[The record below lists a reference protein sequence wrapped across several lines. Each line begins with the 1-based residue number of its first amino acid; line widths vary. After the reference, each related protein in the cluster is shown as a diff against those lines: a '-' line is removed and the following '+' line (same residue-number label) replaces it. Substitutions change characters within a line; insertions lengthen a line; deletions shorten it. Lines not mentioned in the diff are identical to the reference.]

1 MRLQKFLAHAGVCSR
16 RRGEAYILEGRVKVN
31 QEVILSLGTKV
42 DPEVDLVEVDGKKIT
57 LADDKKK
64 IYIALNKPMG
74 VVSSCSHP
82 GERVVVDLI
91 DIKERV
97 YPVGRLDKDSV
108 GLLLLT
114 DDGTLHNRLSHP
126 SFDHEKEYVVET
138 TASITD
144 QALGQMAEGIVL
156 DGKLT
161 RRARVKRLSDNSFN
175 IVLKQ
180 GLNRQIRR
188 MVTAVGNR
196 VKMLKRVRMGN
207 VRLGDLGVGKW
218 RYLTESE
225 VRELK
230 KQKTKDKVQS

>member
-16 RRGEAYILEGRVKVN
+16 RRGEAYILEGRVRVN
-31 QEVILSLGTKV
+31 REVILSLGTKV
-42 DPEVDLVEVDGKKIT
+42 DPEADLVEVDGKKII
-57 LADDKKK
+57 LADDRKK
-64 IYIALNKPMG
+64 IYIALNKPRG
-74 VVSSCSHP
+74 VVSSCSHS

-91 DIKERV
+91 DIRARV
-97 YPVGRLDKDSV
+97 YPVGRLDKNSV

-138 TASITD
+138 TAPIID
-144 QALGQMAEGIVL
+144 QALDQMAEGIFL
-156 DGKLT
+156 DGRLT
-161 RRARVKRLSDNSFN
+161 RKARVKRLSDNSFN

-225 VRELK
+225 VREL
-230 KQKTKDKVQS
+230 QG

>member
-16 RRGEAYILEGRVKVN
+16 RRGEAYILEGRVRVN
-31 QEVILSLGTKV
+31 REVILSLGTKV
-42 DPEVDLVEVDGKKIT
+42 DPEADLVEVDGKKII
-57 LADDKKK
+57 LADDRKK
-64 IYIALNKPMG
+64 IYIALNKPRG

-91 DIKERV
+91 DIKDRV
-97 YPVGRLDKDSV
+97 YPVGRLDKDSL

-138 TASITD
+138 TAPITD
-144 QALGQMAEGIVL
+144 QALDQMAEGIFL
-156 DGKLT
+156 DARLT
-161 RRARVKRLSDNSFN
+161 RKARVKRLSDNSFN

-230 KQKTKDKVQS
+230 G

>member
-16 RRGEAYILEGRVKVN
+16 RKGEAYILEGRVRVN
-31 QEVILSLGTKV
+31 HEVILSLGTKI
-42 DPEVDLVEVDGKKIT
+42 DPETDLVEVDGKKIV

-82 GERVVVDLI
+82 GEMVVVDLI
-91 DIKERV
+91 KIKDRV
-97 YPVGRLDKDSV
+97 YPIGRLDKDSV

-138 TASITD
+138 TASISD
-144 QALGQMAEGIVL
+144 RALDQMAQGIFL
-156 DGKLT
+156 DGRLT
-161 RRARVKRLSDNSFN
+161 RRAMVRRLSDNSFS

-180 GLNRQIRR
+180 GINRQIRR
-188 MVTAVGNR
+188 MVTAMGNR
-196 VKMLKRVRMGN
+196 VKILKRIRMGS
-207 VRLGDLGVGKW
+207 VRLGDLGEGKW

-225 VRELK
+225 VNTLK
-230 KQKTKDKVQS
+230 G

>member
-16 RRGEAYILEGRVKVN
+16 RRGETYILEGRVRVN
-31 QEVILSLGTKV
+31 NEVILSLGTKI
-42 DPEVDLVEVDGKKIT
+42 DPETDLVEVDGKKIE
-57 LADDKKK
+57 LADDKEK

-82 GERVVVDLI
+82 GEKVVLDLI
-91 DIKERV
+91 DIKDRV
-97 YPVGRLDKDSV
+97 YPIGRLDKDSV

-138 TASITD
+138 TASISD
-144 QALGQMAEGIVL
+144 QALGQMAEGIFL

-161 RRARVKRLSDNSFN
+161 RRARVKRLSDTSFN

-180 GLNRQIRR
+180 GINRQIRR

-196 VKMLKRVRMGN
+196 VKMLKRVRMGE
-207 VRLGDLGVGKW
+207 VRLGNLGVGKW

-225 VRELK
+225 VRDLK
-230 KQKTKDKVQS
+230 G